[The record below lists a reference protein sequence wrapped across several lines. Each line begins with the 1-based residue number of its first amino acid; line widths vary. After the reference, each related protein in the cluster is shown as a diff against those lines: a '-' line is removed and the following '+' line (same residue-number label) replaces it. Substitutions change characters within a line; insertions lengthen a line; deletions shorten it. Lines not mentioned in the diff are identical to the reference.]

1 MAMES
6 GGEKVA
12 CDMAE
17 ANLAA
22 AATGDCRAALHW
34 GQTGR
39 RSTALALSL
48 DRRKRFGTG
57 LAGKRIF
64 HIGNAKKA
72 PTVP

>member
-34 GQTGR
+34 G
-39 RSTALALSL
+39 A
-48 DRRKRFGTG
+48 DRAPIHRFSFV
-57 LAGKRIF
+57 A
-64 HIGNAKKA
+64 
-72 PTVP
+72 